1 MEENFSDLLEQYLDE
16 EQMNWKYSEDEKN
29 TVHKE
34 ETKKEKHTPFG
45 IENTISMQEYT
56 KHYLGL
62 PGNYETLL
70 HCGLKVLR
78 CPYVIGVDNRFA
90 NKNPELVYQGF
101 LLLVLD
107 FKQRRGTYINP
118 IYLKQMIASQEE
130 ESLQK
135 LEKQHVNDLQ
145 QLQLYFLK
153 YQTVREQIL
162 KKQAFMNLLRY
173 LHKNKKVEEIKK
185 FDFNLERKK
194 KNDKY

>member
-1 MEENFSDLLEQYLDE
+1 MAENFSDLLEDYLDE
-16 EQMNWKYSEDEKN
+16 EQMNLKYVEDEKED
-29 TVHKE
+29 VSKE
-34 ETKKEKHTPFG
+34 EIKKGKITPFG

-62 PGNYETLL
+62 PENYETLL
-70 HCGLKVLR
+70 HCGLKVLH
-78 CPYVIGVDNRFA
+78 CPYVVGVDNRFA

-118 IYLKQMIASQEE
+118 IYLKQMITNQDEK
-130 ESLQK
+130 SLRA
-135 LEKQHVNDLQ
+135 LEKQHVYDLQ
-145 QLQLYFLK
+145 QLQLYFEK
-153 YQTVREQIL
+153 YQYIKEQIL
-162 KKQAFMNLLRY
+162 RKQAFMDLLSS

-185 FDFNLERKK
+185 FDLYLERKK